1 MITVTSWSFSLSL
14 IEASIFIRLIRAR
27 APSSCASLSEKFHIE
42 PNLLTKLNPKVSF
55 DVAGTKIIV
64 PNIATKP
71 LQVRVAKIVVNKSTH
86 ILRVLDADGKL
97 ISFYPAS
104 VGSDERPAPSGTRH
118 ILSVVDNPVYYY
130 SPSLKFKGVK
140 TRCKP
145 SETPPVPTIP
155 LAARGS
161 ILGTVMGSMVR
172 RSRRTSAGPTHT
184 DASASPI
191 GMPRLWGRWFYS
203 GTEGGRTSLTE

>member
-140 TRCKP
+140 TRKTLRDP
-145 SETPPVPTIP
+145 PGPNNPVGSTWIDLGDGYGIHGTPEPQNIGRTYSHGCIR
-155 LAARGS
+155 LTNWDAKA
-161 ILGTVMGSMVR
+161 LGKMV
-172 RSRRTSAGPTHT
+172 H
-184 DASASPI
+184 
-191 GMPRLWGRWFYS
+191 S
-203 GTEGGRTSLTE
+203 GTEVELR